1 MVRQD
6 KHKSRITA
14 KGTKSTLSA
23 EVEAA
28 GGAASR
34 MNREPDK
41 IPGPSPIWVPALMG
55 VGLVGGIGMI
65 FLNYLLSAMQNNWYL
80 IGGLGLVLVGIMAAT
95 QYR

>member
-1 MVRQD
+1 MARQD
-6 KHKSRITA
+6 NNKSRVTP

-34 MNREPDK
+34 MNREPEK
-41 IPGPSPIWVPALMG
+41 LAGPSPVWVPVLMG
-55 VGLVGGIGMI
+55 VGLVGGTLMI
-65 FLNYLLSAMQNNWYL
+65 FLNYLLPFMENNWYL
-80 IGGLGLVLVGIMAAT
+80 IGGLGLVLAGIMAAT